1 MSEKKILIDGK
12 VVSYNG
18 LFRADELYG
27 IIRRFFSE
35 RGYFM
40 KETNNQEDILENGKQ
55 IVVKMEPE
63 KQLSDYAKSLIVL
76 QITIKGLQDKV
87 VTIDG
92 HKQKYQH
99 GSVAFK
105 ANAFLL
111 TDLRGRWEGSGG
123 LFMFRMIID
132 KFIKKDQTSI
142 AQAKTMKDCND
153 LLDEIRSY
161 LNMSRFK
168 LEHKDPDHQE
178 P

>member
-1 MSEKKILIDGK
+1 MEKKVLIDGK

-40 KETNNQEDILENGKQ
+40 NETNNQEDVLENGRQ
-55 IVVKMEPE
+55 IVVKMEPT
-63 KQLSDYAKSLIVL
+63 KFLSDYAKSQIVIQL
-76 QITIKGLQDKV
+76 TIKGLQDKV

-99 GSVAFK
+99 GSVSIKGSAI
-105 ANAFLL
+105 LL
-111 TDLRGRWEGSGG
+111 TDIRGRYEDSGG
-123 LFMFRMIID
+123 AFVFRILID
-132 KFIKKDQTSI
+132 KFIKKDRTDI
-142 AQAKTMKDCND
+142 AQAKSMKDCND

-168 LEHKDPDHQE
+168 LEHKDPEQK
-178 P
+178 PA